1 MLSLTADN
9 AAANDTMTMHL
20 ETLVPSFSGA
30 PTCTRCFLHI
40 INLVAKSILKQFDS
54 MNANVNDDLPVEDRD
69 SDDTSSLD
77 GLTSAGQ
84 YDGDEEDVD
93 DDVEGW
99 VDEVETMDADE
110 RADLMQSLH
119 PVKVMLVKVSATHIV
134 NQATH

>member
-9 AAANDTMTMHL
+9 AAANDTMTTHL

-30 PTCTRCFLHI
+30 PTRTRCFLHI

-54 MNANVNDDLPVEDRD
+54 TNANIDDDLPVR
-69 SDDTSSLD
+69 
-77 GLTSAGQ
+77 

-93 DDVEGW
+93 DDIEGW
-99 VDEVETMDADE
+99 VDETETMDADE
-110 RADLMQSLH
+110 CADLMQSLH
-119 PVKVMLVKVSATHIV
+119 PVKVMLVKVSATHIA